1 MSKKDTMETRGNVP
15 VQDEQPY
22 KGLPELLHGVRWTQH
37 LFAILAEILILI
49 AFAMSG
55 MDVSLGGIMTNIGF
69 LKWFWGAVFAL
80 GIDTSFVIAWVRVRQ
95 CVINQ
100 QWGAL
105 VWNII
110 LALGMSFIVF
120 QPVAIQLFQQALSL
134 DFNSALA
141 ELGIN
146 LIILVYARAIVAVLL
161 GAILAMTNVET
172 GLIEQVEQCLP
183 AQPKRRL
190 IVVDRV
196 LNKIAPVVDAQPAQ
210 SLNAQSG
217 NEQVVIREEP
227 VKQIAANR
235 STSLRIVE
243 TNTQLEPYERVKQV
257 LSTHPDCSDREL
269 GRLSGMAPATAKK
282 YRTLLNQE
290 KLQAM

>member
-1 MSKKDTMETRGNVP
+1 METRGNVP